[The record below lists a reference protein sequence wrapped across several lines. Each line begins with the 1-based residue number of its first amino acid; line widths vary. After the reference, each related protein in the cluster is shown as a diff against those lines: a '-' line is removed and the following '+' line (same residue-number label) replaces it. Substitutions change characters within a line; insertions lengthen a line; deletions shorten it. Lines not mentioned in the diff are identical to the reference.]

1 MGKLVRKLFLL
12 KPDDGVHSHATE
24 RRMRGELVGVG
35 DGLNMRIKK
44 EQSMVSLVIQQLRL
58 HALQCRGSKL
68 DPWPGN

>member
-1 MGKLVRKLFLL
+1 M
-12 KPDDGVHSHATE
+12 
-24 RRMRGELVGVG
+24 GVG